1 LKLIKLLG
9 EGNFGKVFLARKIS
23 KDGKSSN
30 EEKLAVKIVP
40 HRHVRKVEKEVFILA
55 KGHPFLVQLV
65 TSFHTEV
72 TYRSKLSMT
81 MH

>member
-9 EGNFGKVFLARKIS
+9 KGNFGKVFLARKIS
-23 KDGKSSN
+23 KDGKSSS

-40 HRHVRKVEKEVFILA
+40 HYCVSEVEKEVFILA
-55 KGHPFLVQLV
+55 IGHPFLVQLV
-65 TSFHTEV
+65 ASFHTEV
-72 TYRSKLSMT
+72 TCRSKQFMT